1 MLLAVSEEWQ
11 IAGSE
16 SLGSWKLKMCSIE
29 KSTRTT
35 TATHEQREPSYCEGG
50 ALENSRKTATLGTVV
65 FLKRGY
71 IGNKIRE
78 TKQ

>member
-1 MLLAVSEEWQ
+1 MADCRFRKPGLLDATSAFYREVYENHKQ
-11 IAGSE
+11 
-16 SLGSWKLKMCSIE
+16 
-29 KSTRTT
+29 R
-35 TATHEQREPSYCEGG
+35 ATHEQREPSYCEGG